1 MMTFK
6 VTEAY
11 VWIWLP
17 GKTNPVVAGV
27 LKQSQNQILF
37 NYGQSYLAKNNAMP
51 IFEPELP
58 LRSGAIPLI
67 AGLSMPSC
75 IRDAS
80 PDAWGR
86 RIIAYKK
93 TGFKSIHSPENQLDE
108 LTYLLDSNSDRLGA
122 LDFQHSPDQYIERK
136 NNNATL
142 RELLKATA
150 LVEEGLPLSQILDQ
164 VLLHGSSLG
173 GARPKAMLDGA
184 EEKWIAKFP
193 SRSDN
198 YNVIKAEFIAMR
210 MAKKLGIN
218 VAEVLLEKVSKKDVL
233 LVKRFDRTP
242 SPQGWTRHAVVSAL
256 TILELDEMMAR
267 YASYE
272 DLAEIIRKRFSNPQ
286 QNLKELF
293 CRIIFNIL
301 CGNTDDHAK
310 NHAAFW
316 DGTNL
321 NLTPA
326 YDICPQGRTG
336 GEASQAMLI
345 HKSNR
350 MSQISV
356 CKSAAAVFQLSSQQ
370 AQEIIENYIDG
381 INQYW
386 PEICDEAEL
395 STIERSFLLRRQFL
409 NPYAFE

>member
-1 MMTFK
+1 MTFK

-17 GKTNPVVAGV
+17 GKTNPVAAGV

-108 LTYLLDSNSDRLGA
+108 LNYLLDSNSDRLGA

-370 AQEIIENYIDG
+370 VQEIIENYIDG

-395 STIERSFLLRRQFL
+395 STIERSFLWRRQFL